1 MNKQSAEQCRTVGG
15 CGESCESRV
24 YKCIVQ
30 TRYQQAKF
38 LEKLKQTESLC
49 VCFILVRFNDILAC
63 LFLQIWLGECTQCE
77 LALRPRFYLQLFL
90 TCTRL
95 QSFAPLQLAIWIVSV
110 PFLYRC
116 CTVRFRIR
124 QRLLHLLNQLS
135 GTVDIASFH
144 ANIQDTVE
152 GNGIRLDLDTK
163 PHSVSYNAAKC
174 YKVLQWKPCGM
185 RIDNK
190 ICSACSPISAS
201 NLIQPSTSIH

>member
-49 VCFILVRFNDILAC
+49 VCFILVRFNYILAC

-110 PFLYRC
+110 PFLYRFTSRNGC
-116 CTVRFRIR
+116 VQRWTRF
-124 QRLLHLLNQLS
+124 LLWIS
-135 GTVDIASFH
+135 
-144 ANIQDTVE
+144 
-152 GNGIRLDLDTK
+152 
-163 PHSVSYNAAKC
+163 P
-174 YKVLQWKPCGM
+174 
-185 RIDNK
+185 K
-190 ICSACSPISAS
+190 ICPKKRSSVMCRTQELQLPGFGLALA
-201 NLIQPSTSIH
+201 QV

>member
-49 VCFILVRFNDILAC
+49 VCFILVRFNYILAC
-63 LFLQIWLGECTQCE
+63 LFLQIRLGECTQCE

-110 PFLYRC
+110 PFLYRF
-116 CTVRFRIR
+116 CTVAV
-124 QRLLHLLNQLS
+124 LS
-135 GTVDIASFH
+135 VFAFD
-144 ANIQDTVE
+144 N
-152 GNGIRLDLDTK
+152 
-163 PHSVSYNAAKC
+163 VS
-174 YKVLQWKPCGM
+174 
-185 RIDNK
+185 
-190 ICSACSPISAS
+190 SIS
-201 NLIQPSTSIH
+201 